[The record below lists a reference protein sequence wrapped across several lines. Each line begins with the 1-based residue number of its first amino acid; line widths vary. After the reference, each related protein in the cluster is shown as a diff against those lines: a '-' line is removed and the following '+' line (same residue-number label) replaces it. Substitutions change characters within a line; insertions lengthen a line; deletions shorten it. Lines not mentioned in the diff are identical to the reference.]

1 MRRPLVALV
10 AALAAVV
17 VAMTAVA
24 VTISVRDDGIV
35 NRSHP
40 MMSNGARSPDNP
52 PGGSVH
58 GWAGWQMM
66 GGSIAQDEFSYL
78 THMVTHH
85 QEAVDAAGHLA
96 RSRRTQMRAFGRNIV
111 DTQSAQINQ
120 MKAWLATWY
129 PGRSTAVDDEPM
141 MRDLSGLSGDQL
153 DRTFLEDM
161 MGHHMAAVMMS
172 QQLLARGSAEH
183 RQLATLARTIRAEQ
197 HAEIFQMQRW
207 LAAWYGAS
215 WRRGCS
221 GSDQGWVKPFDPC
234 RFVSPW

>member
-17 VAMTAVA
+17 LAVT
-24 VTISVRDDGIV
+24 VTISVRDDGIA

-40 MMSNGARSPDNP
+40 MMGNGARSGPVPDNP
-52 PGGSVH
+52 PGGWMH
-58 GWAGWQMM
+58 GWGGGQMM
-66 GGSIAQDEFSYL
+66 GGKVARDEFSYL
-78 THMVTHH
+78 THMVAHH
-85 QEAVDAAGHLA
+85 QEAVDAARQLA
-96 RSRRTQMRAFGRNIV
+96 RSVRTQMRAFGRNIV
-111 DTQSAQINQ
+111 ATQSAQIDQ

-129 PGRSTAVDDEPM
+129 PGRSTAVDYEPM
-141 MRDLSGLSGDQL
+141 MRNLSGLSGDQL

-161 MGHHMAAVMMS
+161 TGHHRAAVMMS

-183 RQLATLARTIRAEQ
+183 RQLATLARTIRDEQ

-215 WRRGCS
+215 WRRGWS
-221 GSDQGWVKPFDPC
+221 GSHQGRTGMGLHMMW
-234 RFVSPW
+234 